1 MAYRREVTPSFGRAA
16 LRLLVTGALAAG
28 LLAFPG
34 STPDAVALQPAVDP
48 AADPTLAG
56 FYAQQAR
63 WERCASRGPNVECA
77 SVRVPLDYAN
87 PSTRTLE
94 LALLRVPATGNAR
107 GSLIVN
113 PGGPGAGGVGFA
125 EYLGSVVDPD
135 IRNAFHIVGF
145 DPRGVAASAPVECLT
160 GRQTTRWYRTD
171 PTPDNRKERR
181 TLWQRAGQIS
191 KGCLERDPQLARFV
205 GTSNTVRDMDV
216 LRNAVGDE
224 DLNWFGFSYG
234 TSLGALY
241 AQEFP
246 DRVGRMVLDGGVDPQ
261 LDAMEVSAD
270 QSKGFQR
277 AVQRF
282 AADCARKV
290 RCVADTQTGVI
301 RELNSILRK
310 LDRRSLPTDGSRR
323 LVQGEAI
330 TAVFFSMYSTSLW
343 PTLRA
348 GLTEAAEG
356 DGTTL
361 QLLAQLANDQ
371 TGPNEYGTN
380 IASAFYA
387 IGCWDYPAT
396 PNRSGLRAAAQ
407 NFARSAEVPE
417 LGRAMSWG
425 NAPCSQWFAHSPT
438 PPAAVSSTTTAPIL
452 IIGTTFDPATPYAWS
467 QALAQQLPT
476 SRLLTHRGDGH
487 TAYGDTNLCIDDLT
501 DRYLLT
507 GALPQTGT
515 TCTS

>member
-1 MAYRREVTPSFGRAA
+1 M
-16 LRLLVTGALAAG
+16 
-28 LLAFPG
+28 
-34 STPDAVALQPAVDP
+34 
-48 AADPTLAG
+48 
-56 FYAQQAR
+56 
-63 WERCASRGPNVECA
+63 ECA

-135 IRNAFHIVGF
+135 IRDAFHIVGF

-205 GTSNTVRDMDV
+205 GTANTVRDMDV
-216 LRNAVGDE
+216 IRNAVGDE

-290 RCVADTQTGVI
+290 RCVA
-301 RELNSILRK
+301 EH
-310 LDRRSLPTDGSRR
+310 
-323 LVQGEAI
+323 
-330 TAVFFSMYSTSLW
+330 
-343 PTLRA
+343 
-348 GLTEAAEG
+348 
-356 DGTTL
+356 
-361 QLLAQLANDQ
+361 
-371 TGPNEYGTN
+371 PN
-380 IASAFYA
+380 
-387 IGCWDYPAT
+387 
-396 PNRSGLRAAAQ
+396 
-407 NFARSAEVPE
+407 
-417 LGRAMSWG
+417 GRDS
-425 NAPCSQWFAHSPT
+425 
-438 PPAAVSSTTTAPIL
+438 
-452 IIGTTFDPATPYAWS
+452 
-467 QALAQQLPT
+467 
-476 SRLLTHRGDGH
+476 
-487 TAYGDTNLCIDDLT
+487 
-501 DRYLLT
+501 
-507 GALPQTGT
+507 
-515 TCTS
+515 